1 MATQTPNINL
11 VKPDGNEEYDITVF
25 NSNSDKIDLALANRV
40 VKNNP
45 ITPGTAPKITYDEKG
60 LVTGGENLTEDDI
73 PPIDAKKVTGRA
85 PIIKT
90 EEGIPLYGC
99 RFVDVGENGD
109 VLLREDG
116 TGDYI
121 ITVLEDGTVMAV
133 DVITQVTDNLDSQSP
148 TEALSAKQGG
158 VLRGFIGVLGSLL
171 TTAKENLVE
180 AINELHSAI
189 ASISTALTQKA
200 PINNPTFT
208 GTVSGITKDMVGL
221 GNVDNTADSAKE
233 VLSATKLKTA
243 RTINGVP
250 FDGTSNITIADS
262 TKIPL
267 SQKGAANGVAELDAN
282 GKVPSSQLPSYV
294 DDVIEGTLGT
304 FPQPGEAGKIYVDT
318 STGLTY
324 RWSGTQYAEISQS
337 LALGETSSTAYPGN
351 KGKQNAD
358 DIAELKGK
366 MTAKADLVNGIV
378 PDGQLPYYNN
388 SPALY
393 AGETPLY
400 GTTIVDIDDEGNPVI
415 REDGSGDYLLHLTVL
430 GMPMLRYIGN
440 TVKDS
445 VTGIKYV
452 FTITNGTVILQ
463 AIN

>member
-1 MATQTPNINL
+1 M
-11 VKPDGNEEYDITVF
+11 
-25 NSNSDKIDLALANRV
+25 
-40 VKNNP
+40 
-45 ITPGTAPKITYDEKG
+45 
-60 LVTGGENLTEDDI
+60 
-73 PPIDAKKVTGRA
+73 
-85 PIIKT
+85 
-90 EEGIPLYGC
+90 
-99 RFVDVGENGD
+99 
-109 VLLREDG
+109 
-116 TGDYI
+116 
-121 ITVLEDGTVMAV
+121 
-133 DVITQVTDNLDSQSP
+133 
-148 TEALSAKQGG
+148 
-158 VLRGFIGVLGSLL
+158 
-171 TTAKENLVE
+171 
-180 AINELHSAI
+180 
-189 ASISTALTQKA
+189 
-200 PINNPTFT
+200 
-208 GTVSGITKDMVGL
+208 
-221 GNVDNTADSAKE
+221 
-233 VLSATKLKTA
+233 
-243 RTINGVP
+243 
-250 FDGTSNITIADS
+250 
-262 TKIPL
+262 
-267 SQKGAANGVAELDAN
+267 
-282 GKVPSSQLPSYV
+282 
-294 DDVIEGTLGT
+294 GT

-324 RWSGTQYAEISQS
+324 RWSCTQYAEISQS

>member
-233 VLSATKLKTA
+233 VLAQQNKN
-243 RTINGVP
+243 RTQ
-250 FDGTSNITIADS
+250 IT
-262 TKIPL
+262 
-267 SQKGAANGVAELDAN
+267 V
-282 GKVPSSQLPSYV
+282 
-294 DDVIEGTLGT
+294 
-304 FPQPGEAGKIYVDT
+304 
-318 STGLTY
+318 Y
-324 RWSGTQYAEISQS
+324 R
-337 LALGETSSTAYPGN
+337 
-351 KGKQNAD
+351 
-358 DIAELKGK
+358 
-366 MTAKADLVNGIV
+366 
-378 PDGQLPYYNN
+378 
-388 SPALY
+388 
-393 AGETPLY
+393 
-400 GTTIVDIDDEGNPVI
+400 
-415 REDGSGDYLLHLTVL
+415 LTVRQIL
-430 GMPMLRYIGN
+430 LLQTALKYRYLKKVRRTALQSWTPTEKYRLHSYPHMLMM
-440 TVKDS
+440 
-445 VTGIKYV
+445 
-452 FTITNGTVILQ
+452 L
-463 AIN
+463 